1 MNYRG
6 VFQMDKKQRSKLLII
21 AASLIIAGCSSQEK
35 ATPIKNS
42 TQKVANSEITQEIAT
57 GKYGKYS
64 NKDLTVLTSEEA
76 ETKIIL
82 KDGKTEV
89 IGSGV
94 TVKENTITITKGGSY
109 EISGKLSD
117 GQLIIAAD
125 KTNDD
130 VQILLNGTAI
140 MNSQTSPFFVET
152 ADKVIVTL
160 AEGSENSFSDS
171 KNRESTDEKDGTIF
185 SQEDLTFNGDGTL
198 KVIGNYQDGIRSKDD
213 LVFVAGNY
221 QVTAA
226 NNGFKGSDSVS
237 ILAGDYQLN
246 VKNDGIQSS
255 NTKDESLGWI
265 GIDGGTFKIVAEHDG
280 IQAETDLKISQSVLT
295 VTTGGGAKASTK
307 ITDEPEAGGMM
318 GGSEGPG
325 MKGQQTDFP
334 GNGQEIPRKPSEEPA
349 TLTENSEEISETEEE
364 TEKTSDSGKGLKA
377 GKELLIDKGE
387 FTFDTVD
394 DSLHADGNLTINN
407 GEFKIK
413 SGDDGIHANQKTT
426 VNNGTIEI
434 SQSYE
439 GIEGAEIVIED
450 GQISVTSSD
459 DGINAASTTAGN
471 YLLTI
476 NGGTI
481 YVNAEGDGV
490 DSNGDINMTGGT
502 LLVDGPTNGGNGAL
516 DYDGSFNQTGGT
528 LVGAGS
534 SGMAMATSETST
546 QGALSLYFDSSQA
559 GNTLFNIS
567 DSTGDSLISY
577 QPTKAYQHML
587 VSSPDLTIGGKYQ
600 LSTGGKDTGTNT
612 QGLYTGGQYS
622 GDNLLEI
629 ELSTVITSI
638 SETGEAVS
646 GNQMGGPGGGGP
658 GSFK

>member
-1 MNYRG
+1 
-6 VFQMDKKQRSKLLII
+6 MDKKQRSKLLII

-76 ETKIIL
+76 ETKIAL

-130 VQILLNGTAI
+130 VQILLNGTEI
-140 MNSQTSPFFVET
+140 MNSQTSPFFIET

-160 AEGSENSFSDS
+160 AEGSENTFSDS

-185 SQEDLTFNGDGTL
+185 SQEDLTFNGDGAL
-198 KVIGNYQDGIRSKDD
+198 KVTGNYQDGIRSKDD
-213 LVFVAGNY
+213 LVFIAGNY

-226 NNGFKGSDSVS
+226 NNGLKGSDSVS

-255 NTKDESLGWI
+255 NTKDKSLGWI
-265 GIDGGTFKIVAEHDG
+265 GIDGGTFEIVAEHDG
-280 IQAETDLKISQSVLT
+280 IQAETDLKISQSVLA

-307 ITDEPEAGGMM
+307 ITDEPEVGGMM

-334 GNGQEIPRKPSEEPA
+334 ENGHEILRKPSEEPA
-349 TLTENSEEISETEEE
+349 TLTENSEEISEAEEE
-364 TEKTSDSGKGLKA
+364 AEKTSDSGKGLKA

-439 GIEGAEIVIED
+439 GIEGSEIVIED

-459 DGINAASTTAGN
+459 DGINAASTTVGN

-490 DSNGDINMTGGT
+490 DSNGDINLTGGT

-528 LVGAGS
+528 LVAAGS

-559 GNTLFNIS
+559 GKTLFNIS
-567 DSTGDSLISY
+567 DSTGNSLISY
-577 QPTKAYQHML
+577 QPTKAYQHIL

-600 LSTGGKDTGTNT
+600 LSTGGKDTGTNN

-658 GSFK
+658 GGFK